1 MKLIRAD
8 FENFRLLRRLRLDFA
23 VEDGRSFT
31 VIRAENETG
40 KTTILTALQWAFW
53 GDEAL
58 PGGGRDFRLH
68 PIDWDSAKGDRV
80 PIMVEVEFET
90 QTVRRARQGTRVV
103 KRRYRI
109 VRSTEETVDGPR
121 ATRTR
126 STVRL
131 FLITATGDEPVE
143 PPDAEINQEL
153 PPDLRDIF
161 FTDGDRALRFIEA
174 TVKATT
180 KRERVQRAIRSL
192 LGLGVI
198 ENALKHIKKAAADI
212 NKAARGIDSDRK
224 FTDVMT
230 RLGDIDEE
238 VSQLQEELE
247 DARQQFARV
256 DEALAENQ
264 GKIDGAL
271 VKGNREDLK
280 REIDRVRRQ
289 LEAVQNQRKSAAKE
303 HAGLF
308 RNLALSRDLLAPLLR
323 AAFARLNALHDR
335 GKIPNATIPVL
346 EERLAGTAC
355 ICGESL
361 EEGNADGQRRRNHI
375 RGLIEDSRAA
385 DELQE
390 IVTELY
396 YGSATLRPD
405 GLAEGE
411 RWRVQYLGVAERR
424 DELEELATEH
434 GRAQRALETRLADVK
449 DSGIQELRSTQ
460 RQYAEQRDRLQS
472 AQSRCETRLEALRAE
487 QRVLYRQRDNLLRE
501 REKGALV
508 LAQLAVTQ
516 DVERVLTSAYERMA
530 GEELA
535 KVSGAMNAIFLEMI
549 GSDPDQ
555 GAIIREAKISTDF
568 DIVVTG
574 PNGRLLDPDR
584 DLNGASRRALTM
596 AFILA
601 LTKVSEVEAP
611 NVIDTPL
618 GMMSGYVKRSVLR
631 KAVAESAQ
639 LILFLTRAEIADC
652 EEIIDRKAGR
662 VITLTNTAHYPLML
676 VNDPGMTESM
686 VVRCECDHHGKCE
699 QCERVAEG
707 AGGPSG
713 VRRHGAQ

>member
-23 VEDGRSFT
+23 VEDGKAFT

-40 KTTILTALQWAFW
+40 KTTILTALQWAFY

-58 PGGGRDFRLH
+58 PGGGRDYRIH
-68 PIDWDSAKGDRV
+68 PIDWDPTQGNRV

-90 QTVRRARQGTRVV
+90 QTLRRGRQGATVV

-109 VRSTEETVDGPR
+109 VRSAEETVDGAR
-121 ATRTR
+121 FTRTR
-126 STVRL
+126 PTVRL
-131 FLITATGDEPVE
+131 FEITDTGDEPVD
-143 PPDAEINQEL
+143 PPNAEVNQEL
-153 PPDLRDIF
+153 PRDLRDIF

-174 TVKATT
+174 TVRATV
-180 KRERVQRAIRSL
+180 KRERVQRAVRSL

-198 ENALKHIKKAAADI
+198 ESALKHIKKAAADI
-212 NKAARGIDSDRK
+212 NRAARGIDSDRK

-230 RLGDIDEE
+230 RVESIEE
-238 VSQLQEELE
+238 DVGQCQEELE

-264 GKIDGAL
+264 RKIDGAL

-289 LEAVQNQRKSAAKE
+289 LEAVQNQRKVAAKE

-308 RNLALSRDLLAPLLR
+308 RSLALSRDLLAPLLVE
-323 AAFARLNALHDR
+323 AFARLNELHDR

-346 EERLAGTAC
+346 EERLAGIAC

-361 EEGNADGQRRRNHI
+361 EEGNADGRRRREHI
-375 RGLIEDSRAA
+375 LGLIERSRAA

-396 YGSATLRPD
+396 YGSASLRPD
-405 GLAEGE
+405 RVPEAG
-411 RWRVQYLGVAERR
+411 RWRAQYLAVAERR
-424 DELEELATEH
+424 EELELLAAEH
-434 GRAQRALETRLADVK
+434 GRAQRALEARLAEVR

-460 RQYAEQRDRLQS
+460 REYMEQRDRLQS
-472 AQSRCETRLEALRAE
+472 TQSRCETRLEGLRTE

-508 LAQLAVTQ
+508 LAQLEVTQ
-516 DVERVLTSAYERMA
+516 DVEGVLTSAHRRMVE
-530 GEELA
+530 EELV
-535 KVSGAMNAIFLEMI
+535 KVSEAMNAVFLEMI
-549 GSDPDQ
+549 GSDPEQ
-555 GAIIREAKISTDF
+555 HAIIREAKISTDF
-568 DIVVTG
+568 DIVVSG

-618 GMMSGYVKRSVLR
+618 GMMSGYVKKSVLR

-652 EEIIDRKAGR
+652 EEIIDRRAGR

-676 VNDPGMTESM
+676 ANDPGVAESM
-686 VVRCECDHHGKCE
+686 VLRCECDHRGECE
-699 QCERVAEG
+699 QCQRVAED
-707 AGGPSG
+707 AGRASG
-713 VRRHGAQ
+713 MRRHAIQ